1 MVLVSNIIVTLVCS
15 STTLKS
21 LSSNIMHK
29 QQTRSSWISS
39 FLRSHPSKRRYPCNF
54 MDRSLIQARKTHHTK
69 YLVLD
74 AWSQRRL
81 QLRPATNHAKY
92 ACMLSEAF
100 QEQQE
105 FTSSDLWTIY
115 RKHAECY
122 LSCNLLC
129 YTIYSV
135 RQEFSLPHLKT

>member
-1 MVLVSNIIVTLVCS
+1 MVLVSNIIVILVCS

-21 LSSNIMHK
+21 LSSNITNNKPEAHGSQVSWDHAQAKEDIHVILWIDPLYK
-29 QQTRSSWISS
+29 QERPTT
-39 FLRSHPSKRRYPCNF
+39 LSK
-54 MDRSLIQARKTHHTK
+54 
-69 YLVLD
+69 LVLD

-129 YTIYSV
+129 YIIYSV
-135 RQEFSLPHLKT
+135 RQEFSLSHLKT